1 MMEDS
6 RLWLAFKSG
15 DRLAFEQIY
24 RDQVDML
31 INYGHRFTPDLS
43 LIEDTIQEL
52 FINIW
57 KNRANLAETDSI
69 KKYLLASF
77 RNNIIRNIKKNQKTE
92 LKEDF
97 SDDNFQASLSIEEI
111 LIRTD
116 TDNEQALRLKNEF
129 ENLSPRQKEV
139 IYHKYYQQM
148 DNETICELMDISYQ
162 SLRNLLSSA
171 IKRLRKQ
178 MTK

>member
-1 MMEDS
+1 MKEDS
-6 RLWLAFKSG
+6 RLWLAFKNG
-15 DRLAFEQIY
+15 DRSAFEQIY
-24 RDQVDML
+24 RDQIAML
-31 INYGHRFTPDLS
+31 INYGHRFTSDLS

-57 KNRANLAETDSI
+57 KNRVNLAETDSI
-69 KKYLLASF
+69 KKYLLGSF

-111 LIRTD
+111 LVQSDMDEER
-116 TDNEQALRLKNEF
+116 AARLKKEF
-129 ENLSPRQKEV
+129 EYLSPRQKEV

-148 DNETICELMDISYQ
+148 DNESICELMDISYQ
-162 SLRNLLSSA
+162 SLRNLLSTA

-178 MTK
+178 MT